1 MPRAKTPRGTAALSN
16 AGASAADEPATATTY
31 SATILKLL
39 RDNITPSVEKH
50 GVSRVVLARPHLTR
64 KELPEGISLS
74 PRGPLGA
81 AVRRRG
87 YITHVIARWPE
98 AEMEALSFPSLCFIY
113 AGEADI
119 SIGDAILHCPRES
132 VIVVPPGVPLTEG
145 RTSHWFRPHLEN
157 ASSDILWLNILPFGA
172 HFHLCHTRGAQH
184 ESVNH
189 SRLLERRL
197 FPIAEQLMQELEEC
211 LPFSQRIAAAHLLTL
226 LYLLQRH
233 GSAFST
239 RAVLNDAR
247 IASYDLNDPAAIVER
262 AQAHIESHLA
272 HKLSLESIARAAYVS
287 RARLTQ
293 LFRDELH
300 QTVWDYVTA
309 RRLREAK
316 VMLTETNMYIY
327 DIARLCGF
335 SHQSHFFA
343 RFIEAEGMT
352 PREWRIQSQSHIK
365 NRRA

>member
-1 MPRAKTPRGTAALSN
+1 MQKRTA
-16 AGASAADEPATATTY
+16 ATTY

-39 RDNITPSVEKH
+39 RENITPSIEEH
-50 GVSRVVLARPHLTR
+50 GISRVVLARPHLSE
-64 KELPEGISLS
+64 KELPEGMSLS
-74 PRGPLGA
+74 PGGPLGP
-81 AVRRRG
+81 AVRRGG
-87 YITHVIARWPE
+87 YISNIIARWPA

-119 SIGDAILHCPRES
+119 SVGDVILHCTPGS
-132 VIVVPPGVPLTEG
+132 VIVVPPGVPLTAG
-145 RTSHWFRPHLEN
+145 HHSHWFRPHLES
-157 ASSDILWLNILPFGA
+157 ASSDILWLNVFPFGA

-197 FPIAEQLMQELEEC
+197 FPIAEQLIQELEER
-211 LPFSQRIAAAHLLTL
+211 LPFSPRIAAAHLTTL

-233 GSAFST
+233 GSAFSA
-239 RAVLNDAR
+239 RAEPSNAR
-247 IASYDLNDPAAIVER
+247 SASYDLNDPAAILER
-262 AQAHIESHLA
+262 AQAHIESNLA
-272 HKLSLESIARAAYVS
+272 RKLSLESIARAAYVS

-300 QTVWDYVTA
+300 QTVWNYVTA

-316 VMLTETNMYIY
+316 IMLAETNMYVY
-327 DIARLCGF
+327 DIAQLCGF

-343 RFIEAEGMT
+343 RFVEAEGTT
-352 PREWRIQSQSHIK
+352 PGEWRKHAQERAKNQS
-365 NRRA
+365 A